1 MRVSSG
7 PFVDNPSL
15 MNKLSIRDLDLD
27 GRRLFIRV
35 DFNVPLDGSGRVA
48 DSARIQASLPT
59 IRYALSR
66 GARVL
71 LASHLGRPRGRV
83 DPSLSLKPV
92 AAALESAIGRPVS
105 MAGDCVGEAVERQS
119 ARLRSGRILLLENL
133 RFHPEEEGNGES
145 FCRGLARLC
154 DCYVNDAFGAAHRA
168 HASTAGMVRFVG
180 KGATGLLMERELSNL
195 GKALYSPD
203 RPFMAVLGGAKVS
216 DKIEVMENLL
226 ERVDGMLVGG
236 GMAYTFLRALGLE
249 VGRSLVETDKI
260 PLASGLLRKA
270 EQAGLPLL
278 LPVDHV
284 VTRTLEPDA
293 PSRVVPVGETGPE
306 WMGVDIGPETRSQFQ
321 QVLSRAATILWNG
334 PVGVFEIDRFA
345 GGTLS
350 LAKAAAAGTAT
361 TIVGGGDSIAAVR
374 RAGVAD
380 RITHISTGG
389 GASLEFL
396 SGRKLPGVESLGD
409 RP

>member
-1 MRVSSG
+1 M
-7 PFVDNPSL
+7 

-35 DFNVPLDGSGRVA
+35 DFNVPLDESGKVA
-48 DSARIQASLPT
+48 DPSRIQASLPT

-71 LASHLGRPRGRV
+71 LASHLGRPRGQFN
-83 DPSLSLKPV
+83 PGLTLKPV
-92 AAALESAIGRPVS
+92 AAALEAAIGKPVK

-119 ARLRSGRILLLENL
+119 AELGPGQVLLLENL
-133 RFHPEEEGNGES
+133 RFHPEEEANRDP

-180 KGATGLLMERELSNL
+180 GGAAGLLMERELSYL
-195 GKALYSPD
+195 GKALEHPD
-203 RPFMAVLGGAKVS
+203 RPFVAVLGGAKVS
-216 DKIEVMENLL
+216 DKIEVIENLMQ
-226 ERVDGMLVGG
+226 RVDGMLVGG
-236 GMAYTFLRALGLE
+236 GMAYTFLRARGVE
-249 VGRSLVETDKI
+249 VGRSLVEEDKI
-260 PLASGLLRKA
+260 PLARGLLREA
-270 EQAGLPLL
+270 EQAGIPLV

-284 VTRTLEPDA
+284 VTGELEPDA
-293 PSRVVPVGETGPE
+293 PSRVIPVGETGLE
-306 WMGVDIGPETRSQFQ
+306 WMGVDIGPQTRSHFQ
-321 QVLSRAATILWNG
+321 KVLSTAGTVLWNG

-350 LAKAAAAGTAT
+350 LAQAAAASPAT

-396 SGRKLPGVESLGD
+396 SGRKLPGVESLSD

>member
-1 MRVSSG
+1 
-7 PFVDNPSL
+7 
-15 MNKLSIRDLDLD
+15 MNKLCIRDLDLG
-27 GRRLFIRV
+27 GRRLFIRA
-35 DFNVPLDGSGRVA
+35 DLNVPLDESGQVA
-48 DSARIQASLPT
+48 DAARIQASLPS

-71 LASHLGRPRGRV
+71 LASHLGRPRGRF
-83 DPSLSLKPV
+83 DPSLSLKPL
-92 AAALESAIGRPVS
+92 AAALEAAVGRPVK
-105 MAGDCVGEAVERQS
+105 MARDCVGEAVERQS
-119 ARLRSGRILLLENL
+119 ARLRPGQILLLENL
-133 RFHPEEEGNGES
+133 RFHPEEQANRDS
-145 FCRGLARLC
+145 FCRRLARLC
-154 DCYVNDAFGAAHRA
+154 DRYVNDAFGAAHRA

-180 KGATGLLMERELSNL
+180 RGAAGLLMERELSYL
-195 GKALYSPD
+195 GKALDNPD
-203 RPFMAVLGGAKVS
+203 RPFVAVLGGAKVS
-216 DKIEVMENLL
+216 DKIEVIENLL

-236 GMAYTFLRALGLE
+236 GMAYTFLRAQGLE

-260 PLASGLLRKA
+260 PLAKSLLRKA
-270 EQAGLPLL
+270 EQAGVPLF

-284 VTRTLEPDA
+284 VTAKLKVDA
-293 PSRVVPVGETGPE
+293 PSRVVPIEETGPE
-306 WMGVDIGPETRSQFQ
+306 WMGVDIGPETCAHFQ
-321 QVLSRAATILWNG
+321 KVLSAAGTILWNG

-350 LAKAAAAGTAT
+350 LAQAAASSAAT

-396 SGRKLPGVESLGD
+396 SGRKLPGVESLSD

>member
-1 MRVSSG
+1 MS
-7 PFVDNPSL
+7 
-15 MNKLSIRDLDLD
+15 KLSIRDLDLEN
-27 GRRLFIRV
+27 RRLFIRA
-35 DFNVPLDGSGRVA
+35 DFNVPLDEAGRVA
-48 DSARIQASLPT
+48 DPARIQASLPS

-66 GARVL
+66 GARVV

-83 DPSLSLKPV
+83 IPGLSLKPV
-92 AAALESAIGRPVS
+92 AAALEAAIGRPVK

-119 ARLRSGRILLLENL
+119 AKLVPGRVLLLENL
-133 RFHPEEEGNGES
+133 RFHPEEEANRDS
-145 FCRGLARLC
+145 FCRKLARLC

-180 KGATGLLMERELSNL
+180 GGAAGLLMERELSYL
-195 GKALYSPD
+195 GKALEHPD
-203 RPFMAVLGGAKVS
+203 RPFVAVLGGAKVS
-216 DKIEVMENLL
+216 DKIEVIENLMQ
-226 ERVDGMLVGG
+226 RVDGMLVGG
-236 GMAYTFLRALGLE
+236 GMAYTFLRALGVE

-260 PLASGLLRKA
+260 HLARDLLRKA
-270 EQAGLPLL
+270 EQAGIPLV

-284 VTRTLEPDA
+284 VASDQGPNA
-293 PSRVVPVGETGPE
+293 PSRVVAVRETGPE
-306 WMGVDIGPETRSQFQ
+306 WMGVDIGPETRSRFREI
-321 QVLSRAATILWNG
+321 LSTAGTVLWNG

-350 LAKAAAAGTAT
+350 LAQAAAASTAT

-396 SGRKLPGVESLGD
+396 SGRKLPGVESLSD
-409 RP
+409 RA

>member
-1 MRVSSG
+1 
-7 PFVDNPSL
+7 
-15 MNKLSIRDLDLD
+15 MNKLSIRDLDLG
-27 GRRLFIRV
+27 GRRLFIRA
-35 DFNVPLDGSGRVA
+35 DFNVPLDEAGRVA
-48 DSARIQASLPT
+48 DAARIQASLPT
-59 IRYALSR
+59 IRFALSR
-66 GARVL
+66 GAKVL
-71 LASHLGRPRGRV
+71 LASHLGRPRGRA
-83 DPSLSLKPV
+83 DPGLTLKPV
-92 AAALESAIGRPVS
+92 AAALEAAIGRPVK

-119 ARLRSGRILLLENL
+119 AELGPGQVLLLENL
-133 RFHPEEEGNGES
+133 RFHPEEEANRES

-180 KGATGLLMERELSNL
+180 GGAAGLLMERELSYL
-195 GKALYSPD
+195 GKALERPD
-203 RPFMAVLGGAKVS
+203 RPFVAVLGGAKVS
-216 DKIEVMENLL
+216 DKIEVIENLMQ
-226 ERVDGMLVGG
+226 RVDGMLVGG
-236 GMAYTFLRALGLE
+236 GMAYTFLRARGVE
-249 VGRSLVETDKI
+249 VGRSLVEEDKI
-260 PLASGLLRKA
+260 SLARGLLRKA
-270 EQAGLPLL
+270 EQAGIPLV

-284 VTRTLEPDA
+284 VTGELEPDA
-293 PSRVVPVGETGPE
+293 PSRVIPVGETGLE
-306 WMGVDIGPETRSQFQ
+306 WMGVDIGPQTRSHFQ
-321 QVLSRAATILWNG
+321 KVLSTAGTVLWNG

-350 LAKAAAAGTAT
+350 LAQAAAASPAT

-396 SGRKLPGVESLGD
+396 SGRKLPGVESLSD

>member
-1 MRVSSG
+1 
-7 PFVDNPSL
+7 

-35 DFNVPLDGSGRVA
+35 DFNVPLDEAGRVA
-48 DSARIQASLPT
+48 DAARIQASLPT

-71 LASHLGRPRGRV
+71 LASHLGRPRGRA
-83 DPSLSLKPV
+83 DPGLTLKPV
-92 AAALESAIGRPVS
+92 AAGLEAAIGRPVK

-119 ARLRSGRILLLENL
+119 AELGPGQVLLLENL
-133 RFHPEEEGNGES
+133 RFHPEEEANREP

-180 KGATGLLMERELSNL
+180 GGAAGLLMERELSYL
-195 GKALYSPD
+195 GKALEHPD
-203 RPFMAVLGGAKVS
+203 RPFLAVLGGAKVS
-216 DKIEVMENLL
+216 DKIEVIENLMQ
-226 ERVDGMLVGG
+226 RVDGMLVGG
-236 GMAYTFLRALGLE
+236 GMAYTFLRARGVE
-249 VGRSLVETDKI
+249 VGRSLVEEDKI
-260 PLASGLLRKA
+260 PLARGLLRKA
-270 EQAGLPLL
+270 EQAGIPLV

-284 VTRTLEPDA
+284 VTGELEPDA
-293 PSRVVPVGETGPE
+293 PSRVIPVGETGPE
-306 WMGVDIGPETRSQFQ
+306 WMGVDIGPQTRSHFQ
-321 QVLSRAATILWNG
+321 KVLSTAGTVIWNG

-350 LAKAAAAGTAT
+350 LAQAAADSPAT
-361 TIVGGGDSIAAVR
+361 TIVGGGDSIAALR

-396 SGRKLPGVESLGD
+396 SGRKLPGVESLSD